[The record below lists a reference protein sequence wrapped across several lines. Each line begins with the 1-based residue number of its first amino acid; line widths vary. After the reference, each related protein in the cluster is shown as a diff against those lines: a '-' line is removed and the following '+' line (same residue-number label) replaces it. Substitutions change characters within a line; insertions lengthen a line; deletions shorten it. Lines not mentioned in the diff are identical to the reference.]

1 MKFWDLRFVKFQLT
15 IISLISFCNYLL
27 FFLSLKYRLD
37 IKDIWQ
43 IQNKLNI
50 LFIIQVKRVVLND
63 SFLINTNKLTCQL

>member
-50 LFIIQVKRVVLND
+50 YLLYKLNG
-63 SFLINTNKLTCQL
+63 LC